1 VVGTR
6 GAQSGPE
13 PTKSWDKGGRVD
25 FPSPPKV
32 GTKAG
37 AWILNLNIF
46 PFLFSNVHEFSFN
59 CQKKS
64 GLEPTKTSETI
75 DSSRNSPLLHD
86 GQEEKKQLLVG
97 SITKEPTKSS
107 DSCYKFTTATVIKV
121 RAPL

>member
-1 VVGTR
+1 MPSVKTLRRPRFQYLSPRPPPGTLAAACWNAGMGGARREWWDPEEPKVG
-6 GAQSGPE
+6 
-13 PTKSWDKGGRVD
+13 
-25 FPSPPKV
+25 PSPPKV

-46 PFLFSNVHEFSFN
+46 PFLFSNIHEFSFN

-86 GQEEKKQLLVG
+86 GQ
-97 SITKEPTKSS
+97 
-107 DSCYKFTTATVIKV
+107 
-121 RAPL
+121 